1 MVTVTPFPNLSP
13 IFLSLAAMA
22 QTGGTRIQLCGRF
35 VVRLDGRRVE
45 EALPGAK
52 GQLLFAYLVL
62 NRLRRIDRDE
72 LLHGVYG
79 DEASPDHHPRLSVLL
94 SRLRSVVGPDLLS
107 GRSQIELVLPADAFI
122 DVEAALDGLHRAES
136 HVAAGEWAEAWGP
149 AGIAYHVASR
159 QLLQGHDRPWLDERR
174 RRLDDVRL
182 RGLEC
187 FAAAR
192 LGLGGPTLPQAE
204 ECGRRLIAL
213 APYRESGH
221 RILMEALEQ
230 RGNVAEAL
238 FVYDRLRVL
247 LRDELGIAPSQAV
260 QSVYRRLLGEPTTT
274 TV

>member
-1 MVTVTPFPNLSP
+1 
-13 IFLSLAAMA
+13 MA
-22 QTGGTRIQLCGRF
+22 QTGETRIQLCGRF
-35 VVRLDGRRVE
+35 VVNLDGQRVE

-62 NRLRRIDRDE
+62 NRHHLIDRDE
-72 LLHGVYG
+72 VLIAVYG
-79 DEASPDHHPRLSVLL
+79 EEASPDHRPRLSVLL
-94 SRLRSVVGPDLLS
+94 SKLRRVVGPELFS
-107 GRSQIELVLPADAFI
+107 GRAQIELLLPPDAFV
-122 DVEAALDGLHRAES
+122 DVEAALDGLHRAQS

-159 QLLQGHDRPWLDERR
+159 PLLQGHDRPWLDEWR
-174 RRLDDVRL
+174 RRLDDVRV

-187 FAAAR
+187 VAAAR

-204 ECGRRLIAL
+204 ECGRQLIAL
-213 APYRESGH
+213 APYRESGY

-238 FVYDRLRVL
+238 RVYDRLRVL
-247 LRDELGIAPSQAV
+247 LREELGIAPSPAV
-260 QSVYRRLLGEPTTT
+260 QSVHRRLLGVAATT